1 MLLTTLTF
9 QFLLA
14 AFKKSGHEDGKS
26 RLGVPLQ
33 TSVGLHD
40 PDQVWKQQCNAV
52 EVPAKHFFLV
62 STAEWSI
69 YLTWSSVYV
78 IACLWILHCFY
89 LIPGF
94 RVSLTRSSRK
104 DQRPLC
110 RGTPRWTSSSRSSR
124 CQCYKIFFSHNFHP
138 PAIQAWVFSPGESIS
153 GQLKFFSVHK
163 T

>member
-1 MLLTTLTF
+1 MARVALESLYRLLWVYMIRIKCESNNVT
-9 QFLLA
+9 Q
-14 AFKKSGHEDGKS
+14 S
-26 RLGVPLQ
+26 RYQL
-33 TSVGLHD
+33 
-40 PDQVWKQQCNAV
+40 NI
-52 EVPAKHFFLV
+52 FFLV

-78 IACLWILHCFY
+78 IACLWILHCLY

-104 DQRPLC
+104 DRRPLC

-124 CQCYKIFFSHNFHP
+124 CQSYKIFFSHNFHP
-138 PAIQAWVFSPGESIS
+138 PAIQAWVLSHGESIS
-153 GQLKFFSVHK
+153 GQLNFFSVHK